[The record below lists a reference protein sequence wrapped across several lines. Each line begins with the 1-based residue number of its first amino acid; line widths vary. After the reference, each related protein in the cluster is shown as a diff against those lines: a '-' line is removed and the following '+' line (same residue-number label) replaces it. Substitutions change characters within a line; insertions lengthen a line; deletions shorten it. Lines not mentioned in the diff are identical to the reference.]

1 MLGPLVIDI
10 QGTSLSLEDRELLL
24 HPLVGGVILFA
35 RNYLEVG
42 QLDSLC
48 RQIKDLR
55 SPSLLVM
62 VDQEGGRVQ
71 RFKNGFTLLPAL
83 GILGKIYDIDSY
95 EAVSLARDCAWM
107 MSSELLAAGVDL
119 SLAPVLDINGAE
131 SKVIGTRAFHA
142 DSAIVSELALVYIE
156 AMHRCGM
163 RSVAKHFPGHG
174 SVVADSHKELP
185 VDFRELKEIENNDL
199 IPFVNVAKAGLAAV
213 MMAHVSYPKI
223 DKLPA
228 GYSKVWISS
237 ILKSDYGFSGL
248 VMSDDLTMTG
258 AATYDSYIDRAH
270 ASFSAGCDSLL
281 VCNNRSAV
289 EDLLS
294 VNTSVFDEFELKNLE
309 LLRGVSVNRELK
321 VLQSTE
327 KWHCIRARIAALEL
341 GHYAH

>member
-10 QGTSLSLEDRELLL
+10 QGTSLSFEDRELLL

-48 RQIKDLR
+48 KQIKHLR

-95 EAVSLARDCAWM
+95 EAISLTRDCAWM
-107 MSSELLAAGVDL
+107 MSSELLAVGVDL
-119 SLAPVLDINGAE
+119 SLAPVLDINGAQSE
-131 SKVIGTRAFHA
+131 VIGTRAFHA
-142 DSAIVSELALVYIE
+142 DSAIVSELALVYID

-174 SVVADSHKELP
+174 SVAADSHKELP
-185 VDFRELKEIENNDL
+185 VDFRELKEIESNDL
-199 IPFVNVAKAGLAAV
+199 IPFVDVAKAGLAAV

-248 VMSDDLTMTG
+248 VMSDDLTMAG

-309 LLRGVSVNRELK
+309 LLRGVSVDKELK
-321 VLQSTE
+321 VLQSSE
-327 KWHCIRARIAALEL
+327 KWHAIRARIGALEL
-341 GHYAH
+341 AHYAH